1 MEKDVI
7 SVMILKYVQIS
18 SSKNV
23 IEVNIVH
30 IDMFIKVVLILI
42 WDFV

>member
-7 SVMILKYVQIS
+7 SVMILKYAQIS

-23 IEVNIVH
+23 IEVSIVH
-30 IDMFIKVVLILI
+30 IGMFIKAALILI